1 MQSIAWIGQSQLTG
15 LSKSKADKFPMMS
28 RVTRYPIYAA
38 AAMQT
43 QSFKSPHLYTH
54 FPTSHSAFEL
64 ILTSSRL
71 TSLQLIQIPATDR
84 QIALI
89 LIHTALE
96 VHHLALADFGG
107 LVSLIHRVLAVLLL
121 SDGLVDGC
129 FGLGAAATEPAA
141 DCVADG
147 GADCDATVEEE
158 SIEG

>member
-1 MQSIAWIGQSQLTG
+1 
-15 LSKSKADKFPMMS
+15 MMS

-43 QSFKSPHLYTH
+43 QSFKSPHLYTLSRPVSRH
-54 FPTSHSAFEL
+54 NHPASDL
-64 ILTSSRL
+64 ILTSRRL
-71 TSLQLIQIPATDR
+71 TSLQLIQIPTTDR
-84 QIALI
+84 QIALV

-96 VHHLALADFGG
+96 VHHLALADLGG
-107 LVSLIHRVLAVLLL
+107 LISLIHPVLAVLLL
-121 SDGLVDGC
+121 SDGLIDRC
-129 FGLGAAATEPAA
+129 FGLVAAAAEPAA